1 MVKKQSLSD
10 LLQEEA
16 QKFTPPEGESAIEV
30 TAEKIVEEQASS
42 DEESSAQPLEPT
54 STKRTSSTKAD
65 LETTVKELTSNLET
79 SHKKEASL
87 GQEIAD
93 LQSKLSKQKTF
104 ASEQKS
110 LLEQLTKELEET
122 KKTALQ
128 LAEANS
134 KLIEEINALKQT
146 AEDNSKLAVA
156 VKETSA
162 IKPVKEQYNP
172 YNYKKSHLS
181 SERLAQN
188 QPDEYAGSVA
198 KETSA
203 IKPVKDHYNPLNY
216 KKSHRSSQPLAQNQ
230 PQNQPNE
237 YPESSNE
244 MWLLD

>member
-1 MVKKQSLSD
+1 MARKQSLSD

-30 TAEKIVEEQASS
+30 TAEKVVEEQAAS
-42 DEESSAQPLEPT
+42 DEESLGQPLEPA
-54 STKRTSSTKAD
+54 STKRSPTKAD
-65 LETTVKELTSNLET
+65 LEATVKELTSNLET
-79 SHKKEASL
+79 SHKKEATL
-87 GQEIAD
+87 GQEITD

-110 LLEQLTKELEET
+110 LLEQLTKELDET

-134 KLIEEINALKQT
+134 QLIEEINALKQT
-146 AEDNSKLAVA
+146 AEDKSKLAVA
-156 VKETSA
+156 V
-162 IKPVKEQYNP
+162 
-172 YNYKKSHLS
+172 
-181 SERLAQN
+181 
-188 QPDEYAGSVA
+188 

-216 KKSHRSSQPLAQNQ
+216 KKSHRSSETLAQAQ

-237 YPESSNE
+237 YPDSSNE

>member
-1 MVKKQSLSD
+1 MARKQSLSD

-30 TAEKIVEEQASS
+30 TAEKIVEEQAAS
-42 DEESSAQPLEPT
+42 DEESLGQPLEPA
-54 STKRTSSTKAD
+54 STKRSPTKAD
-65 LETTVKELTSNLET
+65 LEATVKELTTNLET

-87 GQEIAD
+87 GQEITD

-110 LLEQLTKELEET
+110 LLEQLTKELDET

-134 KLIEEINALKQT
+134 LLIEEINSFKKEAVQKAVQK
-146 AEDNSKLAVA
+146 AEDKSKLAVA
-156 VKETSA
+156 V
-162 IKPVKEQYNP
+162 
-172 YNYKKSHLS
+172 
-181 SERLAQN
+181 
-188 QPDEYAGSVA
+188 

-216 KKSHRSSQPLAQNQ
+216 KKSHRSSETLAQAQ

-237 YPESSNE
+237 YPDSSNE

>member
-1 MVKKQSLSD
+1 MARKQSLSD

-30 TAEKIVEEQASS
+30 TAEAIAEEEASS
-42 DEESSAQPLEPT
+42 DEESSAQTLDPT
-54 STKRTSSTKAD
+54 STKRTSPTKAD
-65 LETTVKELTSNLET
+65 LEATVKELTINLEK

-93 LQSKLSKQKTF
+93 LQSKLSKQQTL
-104 ASEQKS
+104 ASEQK
-110 LLEQLTKELEET
+110 LLAQQVIKELDET

-134 KLIEEINALKQT
+134 LLIEEINALKQT
-146 AEDNSKLAVA
+146 AEDKSKLAVA
-156 VKETSA
+156 V
-162 IKPVKEQYNP
+162 
-172 YNYKKSHLS
+172 
-181 SERLAQN
+181 
-188 QPDEYAGSVA
+188 

-216 KKSHRSSQPLAQNQ
+216 KKSHRSSETLAQAQ

-237 YPESSNE
+237 YPDSSNE

>member
-1 MVKKQSLSD
+1 MARKQSLSD

-30 TAEKIVEEQASS
+30 TAEKVVEEQAAS
-42 DEESSAQPLEPT
+42 DDESLGQPLEPA
-54 STKRTSSTKAD
+54 STKRTSPTKAD
-65 LETTVKELTSNLET
+65 LEAIVKELTSNLET

-87 GQEIAD
+87 GQEITD

-104 ASEQKS
+104 VSEQKS
-110 LLEQLTKELEET
+110 LLEQLTKELDET

-134 KLIEEINALKQT
+134 LLIEEINSFKKE
-146 AEDNSKLAVA
+146 AEQKAVQKAEEKSKLV
-156 VKETSA
+156 V
-162 IKPVKEQYNP
+162 
-172 YNYKKSHLS
+172 
-181 SERLAQN
+181 
-188 QPDEYAGSVA
+188 

-216 KKSHRSSQPLAQNQ
+216 KKSHRSSETLAQNQ

-237 YPESSNE
+237 YPDSSNE

>member
-1 MVKKQSLSD
+1 MARKQSLSD

-30 TAEKIVEEQASS
+30 TAEKIVEEQAAS
-42 DEESSAQPLEPT
+42 DEESLGQPLEPI
-54 STKRTSSTKAD
+54 STKRTSPTKAD
-65 LETTVKELTSNLET
+65 LEITVKELTSNLET

-104 ASEQKS
+104 VSEQKS
-110 LLEQLTKELEET
+110 LLEQLTKELDET

-134 KLIEEINALKQT
+134 QLIEEINALKQK
-146 AEDNSKLAVA
+146 AEEKSKLAAVA
-156 VKETSA
+156 V
-162 IKPVKEQYNP
+162 
-172 YNYKKSHLS
+172 
-181 SERLAQN
+181 
-188 QPDEYAGSVA
+188 
-198 KETSA
+198 ETSA

-216 KKSHRSSQPLAQNQ
+216 KKSHRSSETLAQNQ

-237 YPESSNE
+237 YPDSSNE

>member
-1 MVKKQSLSD
+1 MARKQSLSD

-16 QKFTPPEGESAIEV
+16 QKFTPSEGESAIEV
-30 TAEKIVEEQASS
+30 TAQEIAEEQALS
-42 DEESSAQPLEPT
+42 DEESSAQTPEPN
-54 STKRTSSTKAD
+54 STKRTSPTKAD
-65 LETTVKELTSNLET
+65 LEATVKELTANLEK
-79 SHKKEASL
+79 SHKNEVSL

-93 LQSKLSKQKTF
+93 LQSKLSKQKTL

-110 LLEQLTKELEET
+110 LVEQVTKELDET

-162 IKPVKEQYNP
+162 IKPVKE
-172 YNYKKSHLS
+172 
-181 SERLAQN
+181 
-188 QPDEYAGSVA
+188 
-198 KETSA
+198 
-203 IKPVKDHYNPLNY
+203 HYNPLNY
-216 KKSHRSSQPLAQNQ
+216 KKSHRSSEKLAQNQ

>member
-1 MVKKQSLSD
+1 MAKKQSLSD

-30 TAEKIVEEQASS
+30 TAEKVVEEQAAS
-42 DEESSAQPLEPT
+42 DEESSAQLLEPA
-54 STKRTSSTKAD
+54 STKRTTPTKAD
-65 LETTVKELTSNLET
+65 LETTVKELTTNLET

-110 LLEQLTKELEET
+110 LLEQLTKELDET

-134 KLIEEINALKQT
+134 QLIEEINALKQT
-146 AEDNSKLAVA
+146 AEDKSKLAVA
-156 VKETSA
+156 V
-162 IKPVKEQYNP
+162 
-172 YNYKKSHLS
+172 
-181 SERLAQN
+181 
-188 QPDEYAGSVA
+188 

-216 KKSHRSSQPLAQNQ
+216 KKSHRSSETLAQAQ

-237 YPESSNE
+237 YPDSSNE

>member
-1 MVKKQSLSD
+1 MARKQSLSD

-30 TAEKIVEEQASS
+30 TAEKGVEEQAAS
-42 DEESSAQPLEPT
+42 DEESLGQPLEPA
-54 STKRTSSTKAD
+54 STKRSPTKAD
-65 LETTVKELTSNLET
+65 LEATVKELTSNLET

-87 GQEIAD
+87 GQEITD

-110 LLEQLTKELEET
+110 LLEQLTKELDET

-134 KLIEEINALKQT
+134 QLIEEINALKQT
-146 AEDNSKLAVA
+146 AEDKSKLAVA
-156 VKETSA
+156 V
-162 IKPVKEQYNP
+162 
-172 YNYKKSHLS
+172 
-181 SERLAQN
+181 
-188 QPDEYAGSVA
+188 

-216 KKSHRSSQPLAQNQ
+216 KKSHRSSETLAQAQ

-237 YPESSNE
+237 YPDSSNE

>member
-1 MVKKQSLSD
+1 MARKQSLSD

-16 QKFTPPEGESAIEV
+16 QKFTPSEGESAIEI
-30 TAEKIVEEQASS
+30 TAQEIAEEQASL
-42 DEESSAQPLEPT
+42 DEESSAQTPEPN
-54 STKRTSSTKAD
+54 STKRTTPTKAE
-65 LETTVKELTSNLET
+65 LEAIVKELTANLEK

-93 LQSKLSKQKTF
+93 LQSKLSKQQTL
-104 ASEQKS
+104 ASEHKS
-110 LLEQLTKELEET
+110 LVQQVTKELEET

-146 AEDNSKLAVA
+146 AEDKSKLAVA
-156 VKETSA
+156 V
-162 IKPVKEQYNP
+162 
-172 YNYKKSHLS
+172 
-181 SERLAQN
+181 
-188 QPDEYAGSVA
+188 

-216 KKSHRSSQPLAQNQ
+216 KKSHRSSEKLAQNQ

>member
-1 MVKKQSLSD
+1 MARKQSLSD

-30 TAEKIVEEQASS
+30 TAEKIVEEQASD
-42 DEESSAQPLEPT
+42 DEESLGEPLEPT
-54 STKRTSSTKAD
+54 STKRTSPTKAD
-65 LETTVKELTSNLET
+65 LEATVKELTSNLET

-87 GQEIAD
+87 GQEITD

-104 ASEQKS
+104 SSEQKS
-110 LLEQLTKELEET
+110 LLEQLAKELDET

-134 KLIEEINALKQT
+134 LLIEEINSFKKE
-146 AEDNSKLAVA
+146 AEQKAVQKAVQKAEEKSKLV
-156 VKETSA
+156 V
-162 IKPVKEQYNP
+162 
-172 YNYKKSHLS
+172 
-181 SERLAQN
+181 
-188 QPDEYAGSVA
+188 

-216 KKSHRSSQPLAQNQ
+216 KKSHRSSETLAQNQ

-237 YPESSNE
+237 YPDSSNE

>member
-1 MVKKQSLSD
+1 MARKQSLSD

-16 QKFTPPEGESAIEV
+16 QKFTPPEGESAIEI
-30 TAEKIVEEQASS
+30 TAEEIAEQQASS
-42 DEESSAQPLEPT
+42 DDESSAQTPEPN
-54 STKRTSSTKAD
+54 STKRTTPTKAE
-65 LETTVKELTSNLET
+65 LEVIVKELTTNLEE

-87 GQEIAD
+87 EQEIAD
-93 LQSKLSKQKTF
+93 LQSKLSRQKTLV
-104 ASEQKS
+104 SEQKS
-110 LLEQLTKELEET
+110 LAQQVAKELDET

-156 VKETSA
+156 LKETSA
-162 IKPVKEQYNP
+162 IKPVKEHYNP

-188 QPDEYAGSVA
+188 QPDEYAGSVV

-216 KKSHRSSQPLAQNQ
+216 KKSHRSSQALAQNQ

-237 YPESSNE
+237 YPETSNE

>member
-1 MVKKQSLSD
+1 MARKQSLSD

-30 TAEKIVEEQASS
+30 TAESIAEEEASS
-42 DEESSAQPLEPT
+42 DEESSAQTLDPT
-54 STKRTSSTKAD
+54 STKRTSPTKAD
-65 LETTVKELTSNLET
+65 LEATVKELTINLEK

-93 LQSKLSKQKTF
+93 LQSKLSKQQTLV
-104 ASEQKS
+104 SEQK
-110 LLEQLTKELEET
+110 LLAQQVTKELDET

-134 KLIEEINALKQT
+134 LLIEEINALKQT
-146 AEDNSKLAVA
+146 AEDKSKLAVA
-156 VKETSA
+156 V
-162 IKPVKEQYNP
+162 
-172 YNYKKSHLS
+172 
-181 SERLAQN
+181 
-188 QPDEYAGSVA
+188 

-216 KKSHRSSQPLAQNQ
+216 KKSHRSSETLAQAQ

-237 YPESSNE
+237 YPDSSNE

>member
-1 MVKKQSLSD
+1 MARKQSLSD

-30 TAEKIVEEQASS
+30 TAEKVAEEQALS
-42 DEESSAQPLEPT
+42 DEESSAQTPDLN
-54 STKRTSSTKAD
+54 STRRISPTKAD
-65 LETTVKELTSNLET
+65 LEATVKELISNLEK

-93 LQSKLSKQKTF
+93 LQSKLSKQQTL
-104 ASEQKS
+104 ASEHK
-110 LLEQLTKELEET
+110 LLAQQVTKELEET

-134 KLIEEINALKQT
+134 QLIEEINALKQT
-146 AEDNSKLAVA
+146 AEDNSKKLV
-156 VKETSA
+156 VKET
-162 IKPVKEQYNP
+162 
-172 YNYKKSHLS
+172 
-181 SERLAQN
+181 
-188 QPDEYAGSVA
+188 
-198 KETSA
+198 TA

-216 KKSHRSSQPLAQNQ
+216 KKSHRSSETLAQNQ

-237 YPESSNE
+237 YPDSSNE

>member
-1 MVKKQSLSD
+1 MARKQSLSD

-30 TAEKIVEEQASS
+30 TAEKVVEEQAAS
-42 DEESSAQPLEPT
+42 DEESLGQPLEPA
-54 STKRTSSTKAD
+54 STKRSPTKAD

-110 LLEQLTKELEET
+110 LLEQLTKELDET

-134 KLIEEINALKQT
+134 QLIEEINALKQT
-146 AEDNSKLAVA
+146 AEDKSKLAVA
-156 VKETSA
+156 V
-162 IKPVKEQYNP
+162 
-172 YNYKKSHLS
+172 
-181 SERLAQN
+181 
-188 QPDEYAGSVA
+188 

-216 KKSHRSSQPLAQNQ
+216 KKSHRSSETLAQAQ

-237 YPESSNE
+237 YPDSSNE

>member
-1 MVKKQSLSD
+1 MARKQSLSD

-30 TAEKIVEEQASS
+30 TAEKIVEEQASA
-42 DEESSAQPLEPT
+42 DEESLGQPLELA
-54 STKRTSSTKAD
+54 STKRSPTKAD
-65 LETTVKELTSNLET
+65 LEATVKELTSNLET

-87 GQEIAD
+87 GQEITD

-104 ASEQKS
+104 VSEQKS
-110 LLEQLTKELEET
+110 LLEQLTKELDET

-134 KLIEEINALKQT
+134 LLIEEINSFKKE
-146 AEDNSKLAVA
+146 AEQKAVQKAEEKSKLV
-156 VKETSA
+156 VKES
-162 IKPVKEQYNP
+162 
-172 YNYKKSHLS
+172 
-181 SERLAQN
+181 
-188 QPDEYAGSVA
+188 
-198 KETSA
+198 SA

-216 KKSHRSSQPLAQNQ
+216 KKSHRSSETLAQNQ

-237 YPESSNE
+237 YPDSSNE

>member
-1 MVKKQSLSD
+1 MARKQSLSD

-30 TAEKIVEEQASS
+30 TAESIAEEEASS
-42 DEESSAQPLEPT
+42 DEESSTQTPDPT
-54 STKRTSSTKAD
+54 STKRTSPTKAD
-65 LETTVKELTSNLET
+65 LEATVKELTINLEK

-93 LQSKLSKQKTF
+93 LQSKLSKQQTL
-104 ASEQKS
+104 ASEQK
-110 LLEQLTKELEET
+110 LLAQQVTKELDET

-134 KLIEEINALKQT
+134 LLIEEINALKQT
-146 AEDNSKLAVA
+146 AEDNSKKLV

-162 IKPVKEQYNP
+162 IKPVKE
-172 YNYKKSHLS
+172 
-181 SERLAQN
+181 
-188 QPDEYAGSVA
+188 
-198 KETSA
+198 
-203 IKPVKDHYNPLNY
+203 HYNPLNY
-216 KKSHRSSQPLAQNQ
+216 KKSHRSSETLAQNQ

-237 YPESSNE
+237 YPDSSNE

>member
-1 MVKKQSLSD
+1 MARKQSLSD

-30 TAEKIVEEQASS
+30 TAEKIVEEQASA
-42 DEESSAQPLEPT
+42 DEESLGQPLEPA
-54 STKRTSSTKAD
+54 STKRSPTKAD
-65 LETTVKELTSNLET
+65 LEATVKELTSNLET

-87 GQEIAD
+87 GQEITD

-104 ASEQKS
+104 VSEQKS
-110 LLEQLTKELEET
+110 LLEQLTKELDET

-134 KLIEEINALKQT
+134 LLIEEINSFKKE
-146 AEDNSKLAVA
+146 AEQKAVQKAEEKSKLV
-156 VKETSA
+156 V
-162 IKPVKEQYNP
+162 
-172 YNYKKSHLS
+172 
-181 SERLAQN
+181 
-188 QPDEYAGSVA
+188 

-216 KKSHRSSQPLAQNQ
+216 KKSHRSSETLAQNQ

-237 YPESSNE
+237 YPDSSNE

>member
-1 MVKKQSLSD
+1 MARKQSLSD

-30 TAEKIVEEQASS
+30 TAEKIVEEQASD
-42 DEESSAQPLEPT
+42 DEESLGQPLEPT
-54 STKRTSSTKAD
+54 STKRTSPTKAD
-65 LETTVKELTSNLET
+65 LEATVKELTSNLET

-87 GQEIAD
+87 GQEITD

-104 ASEQKS
+104 ASEQTS

-134 KLIEEINALKQT
+134 QLIEEIKTLKQA
-146 AEDNSKLAVA
+146 AEEKSQLAVA
-156 VKETSA
+156 V
-162 IKPVKEQYNP
+162 
-172 YNYKKSHLS
+172 
-181 SERLAQN
+181 
-188 QPDEYAGSVA
+188 

-216 KKSHRSSQPLAQNQ
+216 KKSHRSSETLAQNQ

-237 YPESSNE
+237 YPDSSNE

>member
-1 MVKKQSLSD
+1 MARKQSLSD

-30 TAEKIVEEQASS
+30 TAEKIVEEQASD
-42 DEESSAQPLEPT
+42 DEESLGEPLEPT
-54 STKRTSSTKAD
+54 STKRSPTKAD
-65 LETTVKELTSNLET
+65 LEATVKELTSNLET

-87 GQEIAD
+87 GQEITD

-104 ASEQKS
+104 SSEQKS
-110 LLEQLTKELEET
+110 LLEQLAKELDET

-134 KLIEEINALKQT
+134 LLIEEINSFKKE
-146 AEDNSKLAVA
+146 AEQKVEQKAEEKSKLV
-156 VKETSA
+156 VKE
-162 IKPVKEQYNP
+162 N
-172 YNYKKSHLS
+172 
-181 SERLAQN
+181 
-188 QPDEYAGSVA
+188 
-198 KETSA
+198 SA

-216 KKSHRSSQPLAQNQ
+216 KKSHRSSETLAQNQ

-237 YPESSNE
+237 YPDSSNE

>member
-1 MVKKQSLSD
+1 MARKQSLSD

-30 TAEKIVEEQASS
+30 TAEKIVEEQASD
-42 DEESSAQPLEPT
+42 DEESLGQPLEPT
-54 STKRTSSTKAD
+54 STKRTSPTKAD
-65 LETTVKELTSNLET
+65 LEATVKELTSNLET

-87 GQEIAD
+87 EQEITD

-104 ASEQKS
+104 VSEQKS
-110 LLEQLTKELEET
+110 LLEQLTKELDET

-134 KLIEEINALKQT
+134 QLIEEINSLKQKAAQKT
-146 AEDNSKLAVA
+146 EEKSKLV
-156 VKETSA
+156 V
-162 IKPVKEQYNP
+162 
-172 YNYKKSHLS
+172 
-181 SERLAQN
+181 
-188 QPDEYAGSVA
+188 

-216 KKSHRSSQPLAQNQ
+216 KKSHRSSETLAQNQ

>member
-1 MVKKQSLSD
+1 MARKQSLSD

-16 QKFTPPEGESAIEV
+16 QKFTPSEGESAIEV

-42 DEESSAQPLEPT
+42 DEESSAETLEPT
-54 STKRTSSTKAD
+54 STKRTSPTKAD
-65 LETTVKELTSNLET
+65 LEATVKELTSNLET
-79 SHKKEASL
+79 SHKKEVSL
-87 GQEIAD
+87 GQEITD

-104 ASEQKS
+104 VSEHKT
-110 LLEQLTKELEET
+110 LLEQLTKELDET

-134 KLIEEINALKQT
+134 QLIEEINSLKKE
-146 AEDNSKLAVA
+146 AEQKAEEKSKLV
-156 VKETSA
+156 V
-162 IKPVKEQYNP
+162 
-172 YNYKKSHLS
+172 
-181 SERLAQN
+181 
-188 QPDEYAGSVA
+188 

-216 KKSHRSSQPLAQNQ
+216 KKSHRSSETLAQNQ

-237 YPESSNE
+237 YPDSSNE